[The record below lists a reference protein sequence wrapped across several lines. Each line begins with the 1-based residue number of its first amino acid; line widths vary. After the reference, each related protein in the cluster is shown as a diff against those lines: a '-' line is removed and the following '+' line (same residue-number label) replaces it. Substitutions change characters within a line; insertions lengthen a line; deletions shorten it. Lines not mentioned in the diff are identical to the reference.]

1 MSTVKVDTLVAS
13 DGSSPVTLTK
23 QSAAKACGM
32 IDMPNDFSG
41 GANAAYATLNVSSV
55 SDDSTGNT
63 SVSVSSAFSS
73 NTDKCVTTG
82 AVLSN
87 KLTAFNGTASTAS
100 VIKLQTTDA
109 DTDAEQD
116 QVQTFSATGD
126 LA

>member
-1 MSTVKVDTLVAS
+1 MSELRTDTITGS
-13 DGSSPVTLTK
+13 DGTSPVTLTK

-32 IDMPNDFSG
+32 IDMPNDFTG

-63 SVSVSSAFSS
+63 SVSVSSAFLS

-82 AVLSN
+82 SVVSN
-87 KLTAFNGTASTAS
+87 RLTSFNSTSSTAS
-100 VIKLQTTDA
+100 VIKLQATDA
-109 DTDAEQD
+109 DTDTEED